1 MPILNVV
8 LLFFLSSSGVC
19 NALYSPSSILP
30 PPIFSGDRVIGT
42 LPDRFFESEPPETS
56 RFSNGVISGT
66 SVYSPTDGSSA
77 NSKTAF
83 NETTDPAVPDPP
95 TLLQTDMLG
104 FHRVDLIWGSPI
116 SDGGSPL
123 TGYKIE
129 WSTDGGTNW
138 EVLVDDTERTTQNYS
153 FFSSRLTPGATFH
166 FRVRALN
173 ADGES
178 APSNVVS
185 ITAAAS
191 SGAGIP
197 TNVTVTQTSTGAA
210 MVSWA
215 APTDLADG
223 QTPFIY
229 TIYKTD
235 DNGQFWAR
243 EGSNLR
249 ATTFSYTDESVSYG
263 TTYGYRVLLFYQA
276 NDLVSSDFSAPV
288 FITPVAPP
296 PRNLQ
301 VNSQYYNF
309 AYLWWDAPSSDG
321 GSPITGYKVEW
332 STDGGTNWEVLVD
345 DTERTTRNY
354 SFLSSRLTPG
364 ATFHFRVSALNAD
377 GESASSNA
385 VSFTAPSPSGRGI
398 PTNVRV
404 TETSS
409 GAAQISWDAPTDLP
423 DGQSVWTYYL
433 YKSDDN
439 GDFWS
444 QLAIISAPTLSY
456 TDNSVS
462 RGRTYGYRVH
472 TAYGVNRNNTT
483 FGDYSEPAFLTI
495 PLGPPPPINLSASP
509 PKLHDITFFWD
520 PPSSNGG
527 SPITGYKVEWSTDG
541 GTNWSDIVGY
551 NDQGIR
557 LIYGF
562 LSSRLTPGSR
572 FHFRVRALN
581 ANGESGPSNEV
592 EVTAVSASGP
602 GIPTNV
608 RVTQNSSGAA
618 QISWDA
624 PTDLPDGQS
633 TFEYILY
640 RSNDDGDYWS
650 LLQRGI
656 ATTGY
661 TDQAV
666 LEGNTYGYRVIA
678 FNGTIS
684 DLAQAS
690 QFSDAVFF
698 SIPEVT
704 VDTRSAPS
712 NLRALSVE
720 PTRVRLQWN
729 APRASSLQITGYRIE
744 VSPNGTDSW
753 TTVGPNT
760 SFTTVETS
768 YTHTGLTL
776 ETEYHYRVY
785 AISRQAGESIHPSNI
800 IRITTGPSLT
810 PNRPPGVTATAGT
823 DRSATITWTAPYDGG
838 SPITGYE
845 VNYNFSGERDYIW
858 NNQPSVGPAVRSY
871 THMDLVVDSTYRY
884 FVRAI
889 NAKGES
895 SRSEIAR
902 ARITGTV
909 TAPTAPQSLTAT
921 PGGHTIINLRWSPPE
936 SHGGSLVT
944 GYKIEVSTDGAS
956 FTDLVANTMSTAT
969 FYQHTGLSRGY
980 ERHYRITAITGR
992 FPVGGAVSEV
1002 VRGETGTPPAITPP
1016 SAPTSLTA
1024 MADGQT
1030 IINLRWTAPESTG
1043 GTRITGYQIEVSPNG
1058 TSEWTDLAD
1067 NTESTATTYSH
1078 TGLSAGTT
1086 RHYRVS
1092 AINNVDTSTPSNVAM
1107 ATTAAVATATAPGAP
1122 TSLTATAS
1130 GQTTINLSWTAPTS
1144 TGGAA
1149 ITGYKIEVSTD
1160 GGGTFTQLV
1169 ASHSTPPYAHTGLSA
1184 ATTRHYRVSAIN
1196 SVNTG
1201 PVSNVATATTADAA
1215 NPTMPGA
1222 PTSLTATAS
1231 GQTIIN
1237 LRWTAPSSNGG
1248 GRITG
1253 YQIEVSPTGVANTW
1267 TNLVANTQS
1276 NATTYAHTGTG
1287 LSANTT
1293 RHYRVRAINS
1303 AGAGAASNIA
1313 KATTASGGGGDE
1325 DDDGDGEDDATAP
1338 ALTFTVASA
1347 SVDEAAGTYPIS
1359 VTLSASSSTETTLS
1373 YTLSGTATQGS
1384 DYTIQSSVTLNG
1396 TSAQIPIVIVDDQDE
1411 EPDETIIVTL
1421 VSSTAYTLGR
1431 ITAFTLTITDNDA
1444 VALSFA
1450 QTLTDQSYYVGLAID
1465 DLTLPAARQGTQPYS
1480 YSLTPELPKGLIFD
1494 AATRILSGTPTEA
1507 TAAKTYTYTATDASA
1522 NSATLSFTI
1531 AVVQAEALT
1540 LTETV
1545 DDQRVP
1551 VQRLLKDLVFP
1562 VATGGIAPYSYTLT
1576 PELPSGLMFDAATR
1590 MLSGT
1595 PSEVAAAQMY
1605 TYSVQ
1610 DQAGTRFEQAFTL
1623 EVYQLSFAETVPNQ
1637 RYSRAQPIAPLVLPE
1652 ATGVAPIT
1660 YTLTLL
1666 DLPLGLRYDFS
1677 SRTISGTP
1685 TEVTPPVSL
1694 TYKAT
1699 DANVASDSLMF
1710 TIEVVSPVNTEDEAG
1725 LPEAFQVYPN
1735 YPNPFYR
1742 STHLVFDLPWP
1753 AQVQVEVLDVIG
1765 RRMTAPQEVHLSAGW
1780 RHELELS
1787 DLGLPSG
1794 PYLYQLRA
1802 TSLEDHSSSVYVGH
1816 FISVQ

>member
-1 MPILNVV
+1 MVNQ
-8 LLFFLSSSGVC
+8 F
-19 NALYSPSSILP
+19 SIL
-30 PPIFSGDRVIGT
+30 
-42 LPDRFFESEPPETS
+42 
-56 RFSNGVISGT
+56 
-66 SVYSPTDGSSA
+66 
-77 NSKTAF
+77 
-83 NETTDPAVPDPP
+83 
-95 TLLQTDMLG
+95 
-104 FHRVDLIWGSPI
+104 
-116 SDGGSPL
+116 
-123 TGYKIE
+123 
-129 WSTDGGTNW
+129 
-138 EVLVDDTERTTQNYS
+138 
-153 FFSSRLTPGATFH
+153 
-166 FRVRALN
+166 
-173 ADGES
+173 
-178 APSNVVS
+178 
-185 ITAAAS
+185 
-191 SGAGIP
+191 
-197 TNVTVTQTSTGAA
+197 
-210 MVSWA
+210 
-215 APTDLADG
+215 
-223 QTPFIY
+223 
-229 TIYKTD
+229 
-235 DNGQFWAR
+235 
-243 EGSNLR
+243 
-249 ATTFSYTDESVSYG
+249 
-263 TTYGYRVLLFYQA
+263 
-276 NDLVSSDFSAPV
+276 
-288 FITPVAPP
+288 
-296 PRNLQ
+296 
-301 VNSQYYNF
+301 
-309 AYLWWDAPSSDG
+309 AYLWWGIPPNNG
-321 GSPITGYKVEW
+321 GSPITGYKLEW

-364 ATFHFRVSALNAD
+364 ATFHFRVRALNAD
-377 GESASSNA
+377 GESAPSNVA
-385 VSFTAPSPSGRGI
+385 SITASSPSGRGI
-398 PTNVRV
+398 PTNMRV

-409 GAAQISWDAPTDLP
+409 GAAQFSWNPPTDLP
-423 DGQSVWTYYL
+423 EGQSAWLYYL
-433 YKSDDN
+433 FKSDDN

-444 QLAIISAPTLSY
+444 QLAVIHAPTLSY

-462 RGRTYGYRVH
+462 SGRTYGYRLRA
-472 TAYGVNRNNTT
+472 AYGVNLDRSVPSD
-483 FGDYSEPAFLTI
+483 FSEPAYIKLSTPPGEVSSLTVTSV
-495 PLGPPPPINLSASP
+495 SASIIDLSWSAP
-509 PKLHDITFFWD
+509 SYDGGSPVTGYRVDIRTVTPQAYVRLDETTSTSYRVTGLNHSTQYRILVRAVNNTGAGIQTAITSTTTAATRPDAAPRLTATATGRTSIDISWTL
-520 PPSSNGG
+520 PVETGG
-527 SPITGYKVEWSTDG
+527 SPITAGQIGVSRNGTTDDGFIGVSPSALRATDKGLQPNSTHYFRIRFQNSEGVSPWSDYVSATTDAVSTPGAPTGLTAAASGLNSHVLTWTPPTDDG
-541 GTNWSDIVGY
+541 GAAITSYVVEESNTGTGTWSV
-551 NDQGIR
+551 
-557 LIYGF
+557 LIPANRGNAVPRF
-562 LSSRLTPGSR
+562 SKPVSPG
-572 FHFRVRALN
+572 
-581 ANGESGPSNEV
+581 
-592 EVTAVSASGP
+592 T
-602 GIPTNV
+602 I
-608 RVTQNSSGAA
+608 
-618 QISWDA
+618 
-624 PTDLPDGQS
+624 
-633 TFEYILY
+633 
-640 RSNDDGDYWS
+640 
-650 LLQRGI
+650 
-656 ATTGY
+656 
-661 TDQAV
+661 
-666 LEGNTYGYRVIA
+666 TYYRVKA
-678 FNGTIS
+678 HNSVGTG
-684 DLAQAS
+684 
-690 QFSDAVFF
+690 
-698 SIPEVT
+698 
-704 VDTRSAPS
+704 APS
-712 NLRALSVE
+712 NAVRATTKVV
-720 PTRVRLQWN
+720 T
-729 APRASSLQITGYRIE
+729 APAA
-744 VSPNGTDSW
+744 P
-753 TTVGPNT
+753 
-760 SFTTVETS
+760 
-768 YTHTGLTL
+768 TGLT
-776 ETEYHYRVY
+776 
-785 AISRQAGESIHPSNI
+785 
-800 IRITTGPSLT
+800 
-810 PNRPPGVTATAGT
+810 ATA
-823 DRSATITWTAPYDGG
+823 DG
-838 SPITGYE
+838 P
-845 VNYNFSGERDYIW
+845 
-858 NNQPSVGPAVRSY
+858 
-871 THMDLVVDSTYRY
+871 
-884 FVRAI
+884 
-889 NAKGES
+889 
-895 SRSEIAR
+895 
-902 ARITGTV
+902 TV
-909 TAPTAPQSLTAT
+909 
-921 PGGHTIINLRWSPPE
+921 
-936 SHGGSLVT
+936 
-944 GYKIEVSTDGAS
+944 
-956 FTDLVANTMSTAT
+956 
-969 FYQHTGLSRGY
+969 
-980 ERHYRITAITGR
+980 
-992 FPVGGAVSEV
+992 
-1002 VRGETGTPPAITPP
+1002 
-1016 SAPTSLTA
+1016 
-1024 MADGQT
+1024 
-1030 IINLRWTAPESTG
+1030 INLRWTAPSNTG
-1043 GTRITGYQIEVSPNG
+1043 GAAITGYRIESFWLGGGFWTDVTRNTQSTATTYMHTGLTANTKLHYRVSAINTAGTGGASSSVSATTTAATAPAAPTELTATADGQTTINLRWTAPINTGGAAIKGYQIEWSPTGTGDTWTNLVDNTKSTATTYAHTGLTAGTTRHYRVRAINSVDPGAWSNVDMATTAAVATAPDAPTALTATADGQTTITLSWTAPASNGGAVITGYQIEVSPNG

-1107 ATTAAVATATAPGAP
+1107 ATTVAVATATAPGAP

-1160 GGGTFTQLV
+1160 GNTFTDLV
-1169 ASHSTPPYAHTGLSA
+1169 ASHPTPPYAHTALSA
-1184 ATTRHYRVSAIN
+1184 GMTRHYRVSAIN

-1215 NPTMPGA
+1215 NPTVPGA

-1303 AGAGAASNIA
+1303 AGAGVASNIA

-1325 DDDGDGEDDATAP
+1325 DDDGGGEDDATAP

-1384 DYTIQSSVTLNG
+1384 DYTIQSSVTLIG

-1411 EPDETIIVTL
+1411 EPDETVIVTL

-1444 VALSFA
+1444 VTLSFA
-1450 QTLTDQSYYVGLAID
+1450 QTLGDQSYYVGLAID
-1465 DLTLPAARQGTQPYS
+1465 DLTLPAARQGTLPYS

-1522 NSATLSFTI
+1522 HSATLSFTI

-1540 LTETV
+1540 LAETIN
-1545 DDQRVP
+1545 DQRVP

-1576 PELPSGLMFDAATR
+1576 PELPSGLMFDATTR
-1590 MLSGT
+1590 TLSGT

-1610 DQAGTRFEQAFTL
+1610 DQAGTRTEQNFSL
-1623 EVYQLSFAETVPNQ
+1623 EVYQLAFAETVPNQ

-1699 DANVASDSLMF
+1699 DANAASDSLMF
-1710 TIEVVSPVNTEDEAG
+1710 TIEVVSPVQSEDEAG

-1765 RRMTAPQEVHLSAGW
+1765 RRMTAPREVHLSAGW

-1794 PYLYQLRA
+1794 AYLYQLRA
-1802 TSLEDHSSSVYVGH
+1802 ISLEDHSSSVYVGH

>member
-1 MPILNVV
+1 MTLP
-8 LLFFLSSSGVC
+8 F
-19 NALYSPSSILP
+19 YP
-30 PPIFSGDRVIGT
+30 PPIFSNDRVIGT

-66 SVYSPTDGSSA
+66 SVYSPTDRSSA

-83 NETTDPAVPDPP
+83 KETTDPAVPDPP

-116 SDGGSPL
+116 RDGGSPL

-243 EGSNLR
+243 EGPNLR

-276 NDLVSSDFSAPV
+276 DDLLYSDFSAPV
-288 FITPVAPP
+288 FIKLSTPPDEVSSLTVTSVSATIIDLSWTAPT
-296 PRNLQ
+296 N
-301 VNSQYYNF
+301 
-309 AYLWWDAPSSDG
+309 DG
-321 GSPITGYKVEW
+321 GSPITGYTVDIRTVTPQAYVRFDETT
-332 STDGGTNWEVLVD
+332 STSYRVTGLNHSTQYRIVVRARNNRGSGISTSI
-345 DTERTTRNY
+345 TATTTAATRPDAAP
-354 SFLSSRLTPG
+354 RLT
-364 ATFHFRVSALNAD
+364 ATA
-377 GESASSNA
+377 
-385 VSFTAPSPSGRGI
+385 TGR
-398 PTNVRV
+398 
-404 TETSS
+404 TSID
-409 GAAQISWDAPTDLP
+409 ISWTLP
-423 DGQSVWTYYL
+423 VET
-433 YKSDDN
+433 
-439 GDFWS
+439 
-444 QLAIISAPTLSY
+444 
-456 TDNSVS
+456 
-462 RGRTYGYRVH
+462 
-472 TAYGVNRNNTT
+472 
-483 FGDYSEPAFLTI
+483 
-495 PLGPPPPINLSASP
+495 
-509 PKLHDITFFWD
+509 
-520 PPSSNGG
+520 GG
-527 SPITGYKVEWSTDG
+527 SPITAGQIGVSRNGTTDDGFIGVSPSAPRATHKGLQPNSTHYFRIRFQNSEGVSPWSDYVSATTDAVSTPGAPTGLTAAASRLNSHVLTWTPPTDDG
-541 GTNWSDIVGY
+541 GAAITSYVVEESNTGTGTWSV
-551 NDQGIR
+551 
-557 LIYGF
+557 LIPANRGNAVPRF
-562 LSSRLTPGSR
+562 SRPVSPG
-572 FHFRVRALN
+572 
-581 ANGESGPSNEV
+581 
-592 EVTAVSASGP
+592 T
-602 GIPTNV
+602 I
-608 RVTQNSSGAA
+608 
-618 QISWDA
+618 
-624 PTDLPDGQS
+624 
-633 TFEYILY
+633 
-640 RSNDDGDYWS
+640 
-650 LLQRGI
+650 
-656 ATTGY
+656 
-661 TDQAV
+661 
-666 LEGNTYGYRVIA
+666 TYYRVKA
-678 FNGTIS
+678 HNSVGTGPP
-684 DLAQAS
+684 
-690 QFSDAVFF
+690 SDAVRARAKV
-698 SIPEVT
+698 VT
-704 VDTRSAPS
+704 APAAPTGLTATADGPSVIHLRWTAPS
-712 NLRALSVE
+712 NTGGA
-720 PTRVRLQWN
+720 
-729 APRASSLQITGYRIE
+729 AITGYRIE
-744 VSPNGTDSW
+744 SFWLGGGFWIDVTRNTQSTA
-753 TTVGPNT
+753 TT
-760 SFTTVETS
+760 
-768 YTHTGLTL
+768 YMHTGLTANTKL
-776 ETEYHYRVY
+776 YYRVS
-785 AISRQAGESIHPSNI
+785 AINTAGTGGASSSVSA
-800 IRITTGPSLT
+800 TTTAATAPAAPTEL
-810 PNRPPGVTATAGT
+810 TATADGQ
-823 DRSATITWTAPYDGG
+823 TA
-838 SPITGYE
+838 
-845 VNYNFSGERDYIW
+845 
-858 NNQPSVGPAVRSY
+858 
-871 THMDLVVDSTYRY
+871 
-884 FVRAI
+884 
-889 NAKGES
+889 
-895 SRSEIAR
+895 
-902 ARITGTV
+902 
-909 TAPTAPQSLTAT
+909 
-921 PGGHTIINLRWSPPE
+921 INLRWTAPINTGGAAIKGYQIESSPTGTGDTWTNLVDNTE
-936 SHGGSLVT
+936 ST
-944 GYKIEVSTDGAS
+944 TTTYA
-956 FTDLVANTMSTAT
+956 
-969 FYQHTGLSRGY
+969 HTGLSAGTT
-980 ERHYRITAITGR
+980 RHYRVSAINSVDSSPPSNVAMATTAAVITAPG
-992 FPVGGAVSEV
+992 
-1002 VRGETGTPPAITPP
+1002 
-1016 SAPTSLTA
+1016 APTSLTA

-1030 IINLRWTAPESTG
+1030 IINLSWTAPESTG

-1107 ATTAAVATATAPGAP
+1107 ATTAAVITAPGAP
-1122 TSLTATAS
+1122 TSLNATAS

-1144 TGGAA
+1144 TGGAD

-1215 NPTMPGA
+1215 TPTAPSA

-1325 DDDGDGEDDATAP
+1325 DDDGGGEDDAAAP

-1347 SVDEAAGTYPIS
+1347 SVDEAADTYQIS
-1359 VTLSASSSTETTLS
+1359 VTLSASSSTATTLS

-1384 DYTIQSSVTLNG
+1384 DYTIQASVILAANAT
-1396 TSAQIPIVIVDDQDE
+1396 TAQIPIVIVDDQDE

-1421 VSSTAYTLGR
+1421 ASGDGYTLGST
-1431 ITAFTLTITDNDA
+1431 TAFTLTITDNDA
-1444 VALSFA
+1444 VTLSFA
-1450 QTLTDQSYYVGLAID
+1450 QTLGDQSYYVGLAID
-1465 DLTLPAARQGTQPYS
+1465 DLTLPAARQGTLPYS
-1480 YSLTPELPKGLIFD
+1480 YTLTPELPKGLMFD
-1494 AATRILSGTPTEA
+1494 ASTRILSGTPTEA

-1522 NSATLSFTI
+1522 HSATLSFTI

-1699 DANVASDSLMF
+1699 DANAASDSLMF
-1710 TIEVVSPVNTEDEAG
+1710 TIEVVSPVQSEDEAG

-1765 RRMTAPQEVHLSAGW
+1765 RRMTAPREVHLSAGW

-1787 DLGLPSG
+1787 DLELPSG
-1794 PYLYQLRA
+1794 AYLYQLRA
-1802 TSLEDHSSSVYVGH
+1802 ISLEDHSSSVYVGH